1 MHEPSAKNG
10 PKGSNN
16 AKGLSRRVEYY
27 PTPDK
32 VIERYAREVCDAMA
46 FEDPRFASLEV
57 KYGFSN
63 FLKVVSRALANNL
76 NRQQP
81 ARRTSDGAKKA
92 R

>member
-1 MHEPSAKNG
+1 MHEPPAKNG
-10 PKGSNN
+10 RERSINPR
-16 AKGLSRRVEYY
+16 GLSRRVEYY
-27 PTPDK
+27 PTPDN

-46 FEDPRFASLEV
+46 SEDPRFASLEV

-76 NRQQP
+76 NRQQL
-81 ARRTSDGAKKA
+81 ARRASDGAKKA